1 VLRRLALV
9 ALLVCGG
16 CAGGGGEEPDP
27 FAYERNAPLLVSV
40 ADEQSAGGVE
50 IVDASFAAAGRRV
63 DVWVVSPRR
72 PGPHPV
78 ILFQH
83 GGGSSRNDFLDEA
96 AALAERGATGI
107 LLQAPDRPS
116 IRGGVV
122 ANVVAWRRVLDW
134 VEEQQ
139 RLDGSRIAF
148 VGISYGAAIG
158 GDLAGADDR
167 VSTFVLMSG
176 PPRWRG
182 AGVSDLEPEDWVG
195 KSDARFLFQIGRR
208 DDVVPPADAQQ
219 LYGAAPETKE
229 LRRYDAGHV
238 LNEGAQQDR
247 IRWLSARLGL
257 G

>member
-1 VLRRLALV
+1 MLRRLALV
-9 ALLVCGG
+9 ALLLCAG
-16 CAGGGGEEPDP
+16 CAGGGEEPDP
-27 FAYERNAPLLVSV
+27 FAYERNAPLFVHV
-40 ADEQSAGGVE
+40 AGEQSGAGVE
-50 IVDASFAAAGRRV
+50 IVDASFAAAGGTV

-83 GGGSSRNDFLDEA
+83 GGGSSRSDFLEEA
-96 AALAERGATGI
+96 AALAERGATAF
-107 LLQAPDRPS
+107 LLQAPERAS
-116 IRGGVV
+116 IRGGIV

-134 VEEQQ
+134 VEEQR

-158 GDLAGADDR
+158 ADLAGADDR

-182 AGVSDLEPEDWVG
+182 AGISDLEPEDWVA
-195 KSDARFLFQIGRR
+195 KSDARFLFQVGRR
-208 DDVVPPADAQQ
+208 DDVVAPADAQK
-219 LYGAAPETKE
+219 LYGAAPRTKE

-238 LNEGAQQDR
+238 LNAAAQQDR

>member
-1 VLRRLALV
+1 VLRRPALV
-9 ALLVCGG
+9 ALLLCAG
-16 CAGGGGEEPDP
+16 CGGGGEPDP
-27 FAYERNAPLLVSV
+27 FAYEPSAPLFASVS
-40 ADEQSAGGVE
+40 DEQSAGGIE
-50 IVDASFAAAGRRV
+50 IVDASFAAAGGRV
-63 DVWVVSPRR
+63 AVWLVSPRR

-83 GGGSSRNDFLDEA
+83 GGGSSRDDFLEEA
-96 AALAERGATGI
+96 GALAERGATGI

-116 IRGGVV
+116 VRGGVV

-139 RLDGSRIAF
+139 RLDASRIAF
-148 VGISYGAAIG
+148 VGISYGAGIAA
-158 GDLAGADDR
+158 DLAGADGR
-167 VSTFVLMSG
+167 VSTYVLMSG

-195 KSDARFLFQIGRR
+195 KSDARFLFQVGRR
-208 DDVVPPADAQQ
+208 DDVVAPADAQQ
-219 LYGAAPETKE
+219 LYDAAPEAKE

-238 LNEGAQQDR
+238 LNRAAQQDR